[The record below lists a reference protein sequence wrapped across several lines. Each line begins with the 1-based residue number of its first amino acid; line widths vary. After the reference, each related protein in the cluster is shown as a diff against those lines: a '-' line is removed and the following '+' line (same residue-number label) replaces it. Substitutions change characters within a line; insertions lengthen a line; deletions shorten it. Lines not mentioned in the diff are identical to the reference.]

1 MSRLAELLATP
12 MPTELDSAQQKSYV
26 TYHLSRISGESAPG
40 PEAGI
45 TLLESRSLISASGT
59 TGLRT
64 WEAALHLG
72 EYLCANPDIVKGR
85 NILELGAGTG
95 YLAILCGKFLGARRV
110 VASDGSDDVI
120 NNLPESLFLNGLQD
134 GGAAIIPMEL
144 RWGHALVGTEDSA
157 WDGGETV
164 DVVLGADITYDE
176 RILPALVGT
185 LEELVGMFPGV
196 EVLISATQRNEA
208 TFESFQDRCRMAG
221 LGLEELAFA
230 VPKRAAQEGPFY
242 SDAVPIR
249 ICRVRRGGRA

>member
-1 MSRLAELLATP
+1 MGRLAELLATP
-12 MPTELDSAQQKSYV
+12 MPSEFDSAQQKSYV
-26 TYHLSRISGESAPG
+26 TYQISRMSRAEN
-40 PEAGI
+40 EASI

-72 EYLCANPDIVKGR
+72 EYLCANPHTVRGKSVV
-85 NILELGAGTG
+85 ELGAGTG
-95 YLAILCGKFLGARRV
+95 YLAILCAKFLATRRV

-134 GGAAIIPMEL
+134 SKAIVPMEL
-144 RWGHALVGTEDSA
+144 RWGHALVGTEDRE
-157 WDGGETV
+157 WNGGEAV

-185 LEELVGMFPGV
+185 LEELLSMFPRL

-208 TFESFQDRCRMAG
+208 TFESFQARCRLAG
-221 LGLEELAFA
+221 LGLEELDF
-230 VPKRAAQEGPFY
+230 PIRKRAEQEGPFY

-249 ICRVRRGGRA
+249 ICSVRRQPNT